1 MSTTTSAPVV
11 TAVVPAATRRRRPV
25 IGTLGLYF
33 GVLVIAVV
41 LLAGWFLP
49 LHYNPNDISPDVLTG
64 PGGGHLFG
72 TDEAGADVFA
82 RTVRAAR
89 TDLPLALIG
98 TALALVV
105 GVVGGLAAS
114 SKSKWG
120 ERLMRGLDAFQAL
133 PLLILTVALVVI
145 SGNSLSMVVVA
156 IVLISGPFFIRLVRS
171 QALALRESRFVE
183 ASVAAGTSPVRV
195 MVRHLLP
202 NLRSLILA
210 QTALTAANALLLI
223 AALSFI
229 GVGVQPPTPSWG
241 SMIRT
246 GAGLVTTG
254 QWWLALFPALA
265 IFVCVLSFNLIAD
278 GLRDRSAGRRER
290 S

>member
-1 MSTTTSAPVV
+1 M
-11 TAVVPAATRRRRPV
+11 TAVVAVPGAVTRSRGRRRLTGGTVGLVLGSAV
-25 IGTLGLYF
+25 I
-33 GVLVIAVV
+33 LVI
-41 LLAGWFLP
+41 LFAGWFLP
-49 LHYNPNDISPDVLTG
+49 LKYDPNGISSQVLSA
-64 PGGGHLFG
+64 PSHAHPFG

-89 TDLPLALIG
+89 TDLPLALAG
-98 TALALVV
+98 TALAVFV
-105 GVVGGLAAS
+105 GVVGGLLAS
-114 SKSKWG
+114 SKNAWS
-120 ERLMRGLDAFQAL
+120 ERFMRGLDAFQSL

-145 SGNSLSMVVVA
+145 SGNSLYMVVIAVA
-156 IVLISGPFFIRLVRS
+156 LISGPFFIRLVRS
-171 QALALRESRFVE
+171 QALTLRESRFVE
-183 ASVAAGTSPVRV
+183 ASVAAGCGPVRV
-195 MVRHLLP
+195 MARHLLP

-254 QWWLALFPALA
+254 QWWLAFFPAIS
-265 IFVCVLSFNLIAD
+265 IFACVLSFNLIAD

-290 S
+290 